1 MAFAFSDQHIDE
13 YRTQGYTVFRQL
25 LPPALVADLRRVCDE
40 ARDLARQQRGPQAQ
54 RLQPMADFPLDQ
66 QPFIDYVELPAL
78 NDALHRLLAPDFR
91 VGGPQVM
98 GVLFEPTESPWCTH
112 WHRDW
117 RDNMPGLELA
127 RWDEHFADDRYFNQ
141 VNCALY
147 ADSCTWVV
155 PGSHLRR
162 DLPCEVARFPE
173 RPIAKPDL
181 EGQSATEREWTCLSY
196 AQSMPGARQLFLDAG
211 DFCLY
216 RNTLWHIGNYV
227 PYAKRATLHD
237 AVDTDEFS
245 AWRDET
251 LGIVQERRAAG
262 HGMENP
268 NHG

>member
-1 MAFAFSDQHIDE
+1 MAFAFSDHHIDE
-13 YRTQGYTVFRQL
+13 YRTQGYTVFRQI
-25 LPPALVADLRRVCDE
+25 LPPSLVADLRRVCDE

-54 RLQPMADFPLDQ
+54 RLQPIADFPLDQ
-66 QPFIDYVELPAL
+66 QPFADYVALPAL
-78 NDALHRLLAPDFR
+78 NDALHRLLSPAFR

-98 GVLFEPTESPWCTH
+98 GVLFEPAEWPWCTH

-117 RDNMPGLELA
+117 RDNMPGLELTS
-127 RWDEHFADDRYFNQ
+127 WDEHFADDRYFNQ

-162 DLPCEVARFPE
+162 DLPCERTRFPE
-173 RPIAKPDL
+173 RPIAAPDL
-181 EGQSATEREWTCLSY
+181 EGQSATEREWTCLGY
-196 AQSMPGARQLFLDAG
+196 TKSMPGARQLFLDAG

-237 AVDTDEFS
+237 AVDTDEFV

-251 LGIVQERRAAG
+251 LRLVQARRAAG